1 MFGDVRPWDNK
12 NNNVRDDLRKAM
24 AENPYLNVM
33 FQCGYYDGATTYFN
47 SKYTMWQI
55 DPSGKLKDRMRFHGY
70 RSGHMMY
77 LRREDLKAAN
87 DHLRDFIQNTAAKG
101 KSAKY

>member
-1 MFGDVRPWDNK
+1 M
-12 NNNVRDDLRKAM
+12 
-24 AENPYLNVM
+24 
-33 FQCGYYDGATTYFN
+33 
-47 SKYTMWQI
+47 
-55 DPSGKLKDRMRFHGY
+55 KDRMRFEGY

-87 DHLRDFIQNTAAKG
+87 DHLREFILSTQAKG